1 MKSTGIIRKVD
12 DLGRIV
18 LPIELRR
25 TLDIA
30 ERDELEI
37 YMENDRIILQKFE
50 PACIFCGSSRSLVS
64 FRRKNVCQECIRKM
78 ADYKRNPLNGEKPFR
93 GCFLFRNF
101 QRKVIDYIF
110 RPSQI
115 LGGLLDGIF
124 AA

>member
-37 YMENDRIILQKFE
+37 FMENDRIVLQKYE
-50 PACIFCGSSRSLVS
+50 PACIFCGSARSVTA
-64 FRRKNVCQECIRKM
+64 FNRKNVCGDCIQKLRE
-78 ADYKRNPLNGEKPFR
+78 L
-93 GCFLFRNF
+93 
-101 QRKVIDYIF
+101 
-110 RPSQI
+110 
-115 LGGLLDGIF
+115 
-124 AA
+124 

>member
-37 YMENDRIILQKFE
+37 FMENDRIILRKFE
-50 PACIFCGSSRSLVS
+50 PACVFCGSASSLVS
-64 FRRKNVCQECIRKM
+64 YREKNVCQECIRKM
-78 ADYKRNPLNGEKPFR
+78 AEY
-93 GCFLFRNF
+93 
-101 QRKVIDYIF
+101 
-110 RPSQI
+110 
-115 LGGLLDGIF
+115 
-124 AA
+124 